1 MGVGGL
7 QETGQAR
14 LGSLSG
20 RCHHPQKPALELA
33 DSSFAAVPPDA
44 LVRRSRARPPHANP
58 AARRHDM
65 SAKDKPIR
73 KRKRS
78 DVESDQGIPSLEL
91 PLLSPGAPSVS
102 RAWGVPSLSLSQ
114 PRSACERC
122 SVSAAA
128 AVLVSFPSFDPPA
141 DKAAAIRT
149 VALRRLRALC
159 A

>member
-91 PLLSPGAPSVS
+91 PLLGPGGGGYGIP
-102 RAWGVPSLSLSQ
+102 
-114 PRSACERC
+114 
-122 SVSAAA
+122 
-128 AVLVSFPSFDPPA
+128 
-141 DKAAAIRT
+141 K
-149 VALRRLRALC
+149 LRQTG
-159 A
+159 